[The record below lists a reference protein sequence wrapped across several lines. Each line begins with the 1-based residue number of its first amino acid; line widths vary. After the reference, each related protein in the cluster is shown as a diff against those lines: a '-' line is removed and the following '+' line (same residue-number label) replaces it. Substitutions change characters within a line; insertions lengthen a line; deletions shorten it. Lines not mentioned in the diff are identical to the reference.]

1 MSLYSEA
8 PVKRSTIGEDCGRQ
22 FDQFPGDIG
31 GIGGNLGSKSMS
43 GSQSLVLDG
52 ERGELVK
59 SCGRVG
65 KKGEASEAKTIAAL
79 KSHSEAERRRRE
91 RINAHLA
98 TLRGLV
104 PPNEK
109 MDKATLL
116 AEVISQVKQLQKT
129 TTQISERFCIP
140 LDSDEVRVEQL
151 DEISVEGTF
160 NFKASLCCDYRPGL
174 LSDLKKAIGSLPL
187 TLMRSEISTLGGRLM
202 NVLFFT
208 SSRRG
213 DIGSAEDRKQL
224 VNSVHQAL
232 SSILDKFAES
242 TDCLPQTMYSNK
254 RQRVSYFVSS
264 CSSS

>member
-109 MDKATLL
+109 
-116 AEVISQVKQLQKT
+116 VS
-129 TTQISERFCIP
+129 
-140 LDSDEVRVEQL
+140 
-151 DEISVEGTF
+151 
-160 NFKASLCCDYRPGL
+160 
-174 LSDLKKAIGSLPL
+174 
-187 TLMRSEISTLGGRLM
+187 
-202 NVLFFT
+202 T
-208 SSRRG
+208 SS
-213 DIGSAEDRKQL
+213 
-224 VNSVHQAL
+224 
-232 SSILDKFAES
+232 FAI
-242 TDCLPQTMYSNK
+242 
-254 RQRVSYFVSS
+254 
-264 CSSS
+264 